1 MLLLDRGFVC
11 LHGRSAGAELLGLAS
26 GVLEDRA
33 GVGVDQI
40 AGLYPLEAV
49 LLEEAGVLCFQQ
61 SAGNSA
67 GPEVDVALALL
78 GDGALDR
85 DVG

>member
-1 MLLLDRGFVC
+1 MLLLDRGFVR
-11 LHGRSAGAELLGLAS
+11 LHGGSAGAELLGLAP
-26 GVLEDRA
+26 GVLEGRA
-33 GVGVDQI
+33 GVGVHQI
-40 AGLYPLEAV
+40 AGLDPLEAV
-49 LLEEAGVLCFQQ
+49 LFQEAGVLCFQQ
-61 SAGNSA
+61 STGNSA